1 MMRFFKNDLYT
12 ESGSDIKV
20 IYSSKVNDDGTI
32 ELVPSGKE
40 DWQSYIESFA
50 DSVDINYII
59 ARYQNGDLSALNQR
73 NGVFGDFTQMPKTYA
88 EMLQVQ
94 INAKDA
100 FDRLPVDVKEKF
112 HNDFNQYLATAGS
125 EEWLNKLGIDMNNYV
140 IKEDTVDDN
149 IQKEA
154 KE

>member
-1 MMRFFKNDLYT
+1 MIRFFENDLYT
-12 ESGSDIKV
+12 ESGSDVKV

-50 DSVDINYII
+50 GTVDINYII
-59 ARYQNGDLSALNQR
+59 ARYQNGDMTALNQR

-88 EMLQVQ
+88 EMLQIQ

-112 HNDFNQYLATAGS
+112 HNDFNQYLASAGT
-125 EEWLNKLGIDMNNYV
+125 EEWLDKLGIDMNNYV
-140 IKEDTVDDN
+140 VKEEKVSDN
-149 IQKEA
+149 IQEEVKE
-154 KE
+154 